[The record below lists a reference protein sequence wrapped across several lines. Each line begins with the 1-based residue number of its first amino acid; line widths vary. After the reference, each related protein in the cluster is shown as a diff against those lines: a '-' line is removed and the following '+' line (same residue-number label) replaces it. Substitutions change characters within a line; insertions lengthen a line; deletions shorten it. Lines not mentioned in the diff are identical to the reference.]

1 MAKAIRDQVIVITG
15 ASSGIGRITAMMAAA
30 EGARVVLA
38 ARNETNLEEVAREI
52 HRAGGAARAVP
63 TDVTDIDQVRRL
75 AQAAMDEFGR
85 VDTWVNNAAVSL
97 YGTFDDT
104 AVEDIRRVIDVNFM
118 GQVNCAKV
126 ALPLL
131 EESAGTLVC
140 VGSVLSDV
148 AVPLQ
153 GAYVASK
160 HALKG
165 WIDGLR
171 IELRKKRSHVRVT
184 LVKPSSMNT
193 PLFDKARTSLGV
205 MPRPIPPVYEPELV
219 ARAILRAAKGRERDI
234 YVGTAGKLYSVLAR
248 VSPRAVEVHQR
259 LTGFKGQRTDW
270 PKPEESP
277 NNLYEPVADDG
288 GGHGDFTSE
297 AKPRSVFDYV
307 DRHSKAFWAG
317 VLVAAGAVAW
327 ARMRSRSDGAL
338 ESRPRSAAAQR
349 HVWQL

>member
-15 ASSGIGRITAMMAAA
+15 ASSGIGRITAIAAAA

-38 ARNETNLEEVAREI
+38 SRNEANLNDVAAEI
-52 HRAGGAARAVP
+52 FRAGGSAIAVP
-63 TDVTDIDQVRRL
+63 TDVTDIDQVRVL
-75 AQAAMDEFGR
+75 GQAAIDKFGR

-97 YGTFDDT
+97 YGSFDE
-104 AVEDIRRVIDVNFM
+104 VELEDMRRVLDVNFM

-131 EESAGTLVC
+131 EDSAGALVC

-148 AVPLQ
+148 GMPLQ

-160 HALKG
+160 HAVKG
-165 WIDGLR
+165 WVDGLR
-171 IELRKKRSHVRVT
+171 VELRKKRSRVRVT

-193 PLFDKARTSLGV
+193 PLFDKARTALGV

-234 YVGTAGKLYSVLAR
+234 YVGTAGKLYSVLER
-248 VSPRAVEVHQR
+248 LSPRAVETHQL
-259 LTGFKGQRTDW
+259 LTGFKGQRTSW
-270 PKPEESP
+270 PKSEHDP
-277 NNLYEPVADDG
+277 NNLYDPVADDG
-288 GGHGDFTSE
+288 GEHGDFTRE

-317 VLVAAGAVAW
+317 ALIAGGAVAW
-327 ARMRSRSDGAL
+327 MRMRGRTTAM
-338 ESRPRSAAAQR
+338 R
-349 HVWQL
+349 V